1 MPRQLLAFVSA
12 CVFPVLSMIVV
23 VEWWESVKVRCK
35 CMVQF
40 LMRTTVQ
47 LGAAVAMSL
56 CGAAMISALLGDIRF
71 FLEIDIYRGVKL
83 TFIMPVLLMLL
94 WYVKRFN
101 IFGGKTGG
109 GLIADIRYLLS
120 THIKLEHLFILGVLA
135 FVAYIF
141 VGRSGHTSGVPVW
154 GIELKMRA
162 LLEQLMYARPR
173 TKEFMIGHPAFFV
186 AAYTAYYKAPR
197 LWQMILVAGAVIG
210 QGSLVQTFAHM
221 RTPVIMSYIRALD
234 GYWLGAVIGIAAVV
248 VLNLLM
254 PYLQKWQRRYLGN
267 E

>member
-1 MPRQLLAFVSA
+1 
-12 CVFPVLSMIVV
+12 MIVV

-101 IFGGKTGG
+101 IFGSKTGG

-135 FVAYIF
+135 FVAYI
-141 VGRSGHTSGVPVW
+141 
-154 GIELKMRA
+154 L
-162 LLEQLMYARPR
+162 
-173 TKEFMIGHPAFFV
+173 
-186 AAYTAYYKAPR
+186 
-197 LWQMILVAGAVIG
+197 
-210 QGSLVQTFAHM
+210 
-221 RTPVIMSYIRALD
+221 
-234 GYWLGAVIGIAAVV
+234 
-248 VLNLLM
+248 
-254 PYLQKWQRRYLGN
+254 
-267 E
+267 

>member
-1 MPRQLLAFVSA
+1 M
-12 CVFPVLSMIVV
+12 
-23 VEWWESVKVRCK
+23 
-35 CMVQF
+35 
-40 LMRTTVQ
+40 
-47 LGAAVAMSL
+47 
-56 CGAAMISALLGDIRF
+56 
-71 FLEIDIYRGVKL
+71 
-83 TFIMPVLLMLL
+83 LLMLL

-101 IFGGKTGG
+101 VFGGKTGG
-109 GLIADIRYLLS
+109 GIIDDIRYLLS
-120 THIKLEHLFILGVLA
+120 THIRLEHLFILGVLA

-141 VGRSGHTSGVPVW
+141 VGRSGHTSGVPVL

-162 LLEQLMYARPR
+162 MLEQLMYARPR

-186 AAYTAYYKAPR
+186 AAYAAYYKAPR

-234 GYWLGAVIGIAAVV
+234 GYWLGALIGICAVI